1 MGLLLPEKIRI
12 GCRTYEVIFP
22 YVFQEDVNRSGQ
34 ECPVLCEIRVAGEA
48 FGRAIPLDSLV
59 QILCH
64 EVIHAINDASNLG
77 ICAGEDGQTD
87 EAKVDGLS
95 EWLCMVLRDN
105 PEFTRL
111 FLEGS

>member
-1 MGLLLPEKIRI
+1 MGLLPEKIRI

-48 FGRAIPLDSLV
+48 FGRAIPSDSLL
-59 QILCH
+59 QILFH

-77 ICAGEDGQTD
+77 ICVGEDGQTD
-87 EAKVDGLS
+87 EAKVDGLA

-111 FLEGS
+111 FQVQP